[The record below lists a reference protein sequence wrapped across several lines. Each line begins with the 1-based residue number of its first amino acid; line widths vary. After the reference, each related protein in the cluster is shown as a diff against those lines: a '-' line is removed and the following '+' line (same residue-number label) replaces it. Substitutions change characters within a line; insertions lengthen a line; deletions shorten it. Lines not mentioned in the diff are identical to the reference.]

1 MLDLIINVGI
11 AVLIWATAIFI
22 ITLIIG
28 MIFTFISDIISAG
41 KEDDTDGSSKEDSR
55 ETIL

>member
-22 ITLIIG
+22 ITLLIG
-28 MIFTFISDIISAG
+28 MIFTFICDIVSG